1 MEPRSSTDLLEA
13 VAAKLS
19 LLLPEVVFV
28 GGCTTQLLITDP
40 AATPARMSDDV
51 DMIVEASSYAEYSEF
66 SERLQGLGFSEDS
79 SDGAPI
85 CRWTLGGMKLD
96 VLPTDAKTLG
106 FSSRW
111 YKEAVTHAQ
120 TVSLGNL
127 QLRVVTP
134 PYFLATKLEALKG
147 RGKQDYLASR
157 DLEDIVAVIDGRP
170 TILQEVNASNK
181 EVRAFL
187 RAEVGRLLKIRA
199 FIEALPAHVAGDEVS
214 QKRIPGI
221 LATLKS
227 LSDN

>member
-111 YKEAVTHAQ
+111 YKEACYPRPDGFTGKPATAGCHSPVLPGNQAGGAQ
-120 TVSLGNL
+120 RTGQARL
-127 QLRVVTP
+127 
-134 PYFLATKLEALKG
+134 
-147 RGKQDYLASR
+147 SR
-157 DLEDIVAVIDGRP
+157 EPRP
-170 TILQEVNASNK
+170 
-181 EVRAFL
+181 
-187 RAEVGRLLKIRA
+187 
-199 FIEALPAHVAGDEVS
+199 
-214 QKRIPGI
+214 
-221 LATLKS
+221 
-227 LSDN
+227 